1 MLCKPTD
8 SCYVYQGKLN
18 SMSRTL
24 AREQLVYDIDNSDEL
39 AMEKTFQRRTVNEA
53 FARANSG
60 GSPLWKSAKRVPF
73 FRPYAYLLQ
82 GLTYALIVVDPLDRL
97 EGGLID

>member
-8 SCYVYQGKLN
+8 PCYVYQGKLN

-53 FARANSG
+53 FARANSALG
-60 GSPLWKSAKRVPF
+60 LTKSAKRVPF